1 LDWQV
6 ILTIFLLLRMFACG
20 RFLIDKCPKSAED
33 CRFPHNRDLV
43 PFCKDWA
50 NGLCDGSCWPYK
62 RHYYLQNE
70 SIAYARPPR
79 NQETP
84 ASKVP
89 ASKTTVSEQITKAKK
104 KKTVTEVDME
114 TEEVKEIE
122 IETEYEITLINS
134 ESESD
139 SELVDMRDNKRTVKL
154 REENENGRALSESRA
169 IDDRPNTDGERGFV
183 VPDLR
188 AQLRKRRRLN
198 DSIVEK
204 EKHQKSSGQA
214 IGEEYFGLIKIKVDN
229 SENAR
234 KTFVTEFFST
244 VESILNEEG
253 STSDLDLQI
262 TSFQLYLSIETLQ
275 KVAQKLFELA
285 FLVETDQIDKLGK
298 IIAKMKNIQ
307 VVQHKTNI
315 ATSSFRFLILEIL
328 ENEIKSDN
336 ISNAFMSENLPSK
349 MLLAENE
356 KEVNQNYNM
365 LEMRQKAR
373 MKSFAR
379 LIKNLY
385 SNEFIS
391 SDEILD
397 MIIELIRKQTDISF
411 EFFCI
416 ILKIMLKNQNFV
428 TEILNAEKAKI
439 ISEHLMNLIQSKKN
453 SLRVQFMLNVV
464 KKTFD
469 NKTTIQTLG
478 KTRNISVDS
487 NITNEESEDCRSK
500 IKPSWAPIDLDL
512 PTTDH
517 TLDPGVWILGSG
529 SGFWVWV
536 GSSGLASENQ

>member
-1 LDWQV
+1 ML
-6 ILTIFLLLRMFACG
+6 IIFG
-20 RFLIDKCPKSAED
+20 I
-33 CRFPHNRDLV
+33 
-43 PFCKDWA
+43 DWA

-89 ASKTTVSEQITKAKK
+89 ASETTVSEQITKAKK

-154 REENENGRALSESRA
+154 PEENENGRALSESRA

-391 SDEILD
+391 SDSRED
-397 MIIELIRKQTDISF
+397 KKYFRGF
-411 EFFCI
+411 EH
-416 ILKIMLKNQNFV
+416 NQ
-428 TEILNAEKAKI
+428 
-439 ISEHLMNLIQSKKN
+439 
-453 SLRVQFMLNVV
+453 
-464 KKTFD
+464 
-469 NKTTIQTLG
+469 
-478 KTRNISVDS
+478 
-487 NITNEESEDCRSK
+487 
-500 IKPSWAPIDLDL
+500 
-512 PTTDH
+512 
-517 TLDPGVWILGSG
+517 
-529 SGFWVWV
+529 
-536 GSSGLASENQ
+536 